1 MGDESGTERD
11 PIGDLGDTA
20 DRPGDDGG
28 DTVPGEF
35 PEESE
40 HEPAQ
45 LTSIP
50 TWAVVILVAFA
61 LLGGYLLG
69 RPSYPLDTGADA
81 GFLRDMSVHH
91 NQAVDMSMIILE
103 KTEDPEL
110 RTVATDMARTQ
121 QAQVGR
127 MQGWLLAWDLPVRAP
142 DRPMAWMAGHE
153 HSDGSGDGIPETMPG
168 LATEEQL
175 DELRG
180 AEGVEAEIVFLEL
193 MTAHH
198 LGGIV
203 MAEAEADL
211 GREAM
216 VVGFAEGMIEAQG
229 AEVDLMERMLAD
241 RTGG

>member
-11 PIGDLGDTA
+11 PIGDLGHAA
-20 DRPGDDGG
+20 DSPGDADGEAA
-28 DTVPGEF
+28 PGGF
-35 PEESE
+35 PEGPGPRPVSL
-40 HEPAQ
+40 A
-45 LTSIP
+45 SVP
-50 TWAVVILVAFA
+50 TWAVVILVAVSLF
-61 LLGGYLLG
+61 GGYLLG

-103 KTEDPEL
+103 KSEDPEL

-127 MQGWLLAWDLPVRAP
+127 MQGWLLAWDLPLRAP
-142 DRPMAWMAGHE
+142 NAPMAWMAGHE
-153 HSDGSGDGIPETMPG
+153 HGGEGGGAPESMPG

-175 DELRG
+175 AELG
-180 AEGVEAEIVFLEL
+180 EAEGVDAEIVFLEL
-193 MTAHH
+193 MIAHH
-198 LGGIV
+198 LGGIE
-203 MAEAEADL
+203 MARAEVDL
-211 GREAM
+211 GREEM
-216 VVGFAEGMIEAQG
+216 VVDFAEGMIEAQG

>member
-11 PIGDLGDTA
+11 PIGDLGHTA
-20 DRPGDDGG
+20 DGPGDDGG
-28 DTVPGEF
+28 EAVPGEF

-40 HEPAQ
+40 PRR
-45 LTSIP
+45 TSFASVP
-50 TWAVVILVAFA
+50 SWAAVILVAVA

-91 NQAVDMSMIILE
+91 NQAVDMSMIILD

-110 RTVATDMARTQ
+110 HTVATDMARTQ

-127 MQGWLLAWDLPVRAP
+127 MQGWLLAWNLPMRAP
-142 DRPMAWMAGHE
+142 DRPMAWMAGHD
-153 HSDGSGDGIPETMPG
+153 HGGGDGGVPEAMPG
-168 LATEEQL
+168 LATAEQL
-175 DELRG
+175 DGLRA

-193 MTAHH
+193 MIAHH
-198 LGGIV
+198 LGGIE
-203 MAEAEADL
+203 MAEAEVDL
-211 GREAM
+211 GREEM
-216 VVGFAEGMIEAQG
+216 VVDFAQGMIDAQG

-241 RTGG
+241 RTDT